1 MFRKNKLTYSRKDV
15 EKIIEDYEDMLSIQK
30 RDIEYL
36 KNDNLSLKSALFEA
50 NAEIVRMKKN

>member
-1 MFRKNKLTYSRKDV
+1 MFKRNKMAYSRKDV
-15 EKIIEDYEDMLSIQK
+15 ERIIEDYEDMLDIQK

-50 NAEIVRMKKN
+50 NAEIIRMKKN

>member
-15 EKIIEDYEDMLSIQK
+15 ERIVEDYEDMLSIQK

>member
-1 MFRKNKLTYSRKDV
+1 MFKRKMAYSRKDV
-15 EKIIEDYEDMLSIQK
+15 ERIIEDYENMLNIQK

>member
-1 MFRKNKLTYSRKDV
+1 MFKRKMAYSRKDV
-15 EKIIEDYEDMLSIQK
+15 ERIIEDYEDMLNIQK